1 MNVWYTLALDPDQKS
16 FWAGGAG
23 GHDSPPLIYR
33 FDIETGRIIQIIDI
47 YLEGIDPVSQN
58 GGGNECDNHSQWIF
72 TINNWIPT

>member
-58 GGGNECDNHSQWIF
+58 GGAMNAIITVKWIF
-72 TINNWIPT
+72 TINN